1 MLYRTGRIQTL
12 VRQHPPDAHPKYSI
26 APMTTLEKF
35 AAGMPKAELHLH
47 IEGTLEPEMM
57 IAIGQRNGVEL
68 PWPNARAARKAYDF
82 RDLQSFLDIY
92 YRATS
97 VLLLEQ
103 DFYELTIAY
112 LRKAASQN
120 VRHTEIFFDPQT
132 HLARGVSFETILRG
146 IERALEEAHRT
157 FKVSTKLIMCILRHL
172 SEKEGIGMLHMAMP
186 WKRWIC
192 GIGLDSSEQGNPPVK
207 FRNLFSLARQEGFI
221 TVAHAG
227 EESSSAYIRQALDFL
242 QVDRID
248 HGVHCM
254 EDEALVEE
262 LVQRQ
267 VALTVCPLSNV
278 RLKVFASM
286 QDHNLK
292 QMLRR
297 GLCVTVNSDDP
308 AYFGG
313 YVNENYSQAALALA
327 LERDDLVRLARNS
340 FNASWISTV
349 QKALYLQELDRYC
362 NDNPR

>member
-1 MLYRTGRIQTL
+1 
-12 VRQHPPDAHPKYSI
+12 
-26 APMTTLEKF
+26 MTTLENF

-146 IERALEEAHRT
+146 IELALEEAHRT
-157 FKVSTKLIMCILRHL
+157 LKVSTKLIMCILRHL
-172 SEKEGIGMLHMAMP
+172 SEEEGLDVFRQALS
-186 WKRWIC
+186 WRRWIN
-192 GIGLDSSEQGNPPVK
+192 GIGLDSSEHGNPPSK
-207 FRNLFSLARQEGFI
+207 FRNLFERARAEGFF

-227 EESSSAYIRQALDFL
+227 EEGNASCIREALAIL
-242 QVDRID
+242 GVSRID

-254 EDEALVEE
+254 EDEKLVAMLAEK
-262 LVQRQ
+262 QIP
-267 VALTVCPLSNV
+267 LTVCPLSNV

-327 LERDDLVRLARNS
+327 LEGNDLVRLARNS

-362 NDNPR
+362 KDNPF